1 MKLGEAVLIHSI
13 RGQSRCICIVAG
25 YLIKKFRWS
34 LFKTLEFLSSRRPD
48 IDIKQGFLTQLS
60 NLETRLEKLGG
71 FKITSKWIEIT
82 EEDPLSDELL
92 IRNT

>member
-1 MKLGEAVLIHSI
+1 VLIHSI

-25 YLIKKFRWS
+25 YLIKKFNWS

-48 IDIKQGFLTQLS
+48 IDIKQGFITQLA
-60 NLETRLEKLGG
+60 NLETRLEKMQN
-71 FKITSKWIEIT
+71 FKNTTKWQEIS
-82 EEDPLSDELL
+82 EEGLLSDELL